1 MYLADY
7 HTHTQFSPDAHDPMT
22 VMAQAALDAGMDEIC
37 FTDHVEPLTWGSN
50 ELRPPYDWSGLTA
63 DFANVQAALGDRIHL
78 RLGMEMGD
86 AQKAPAHMK
95 KLLEDAPQF
104 DFIIGSVHL
113 LSERF
118 GSEDLYLYT
127 PKDQAE
133 AQTALGDYLEE
144 VLALA
149 KLGGFTVLGHL
160 TLPLRYFNE
169 MRGLHTSFDPYE
181 AEIREILKT
190 LIENGRG
197 IELNVNRGNT
207 PLPDAKWLRIY
218 RELGGELITLG
229 TDAHSPEHV
238 GRFIRER
245 QTLLKECGFTRFCTF
260 EKQMPVFYRRAVYT
274 DPASSEK
281 NDYLEEMTM
290 KIALG
295 CDHGGYELKQFIM
308 KTLEKLGYEYEDFG
322 CYSLESCDYPDFGA
336 AAARAVAEGKCDR
349 GIVICTTGIGI
360 SIAANKIKGIRC
372 AHCADCLEAEMTRR
386 HNDANMMAIG
396 AGFTGK
402 NMAERMVEVFLTTEF
417 EGGRHERRVNKMMA
431 LEQE

>member
-7 HTHTQFSPDAHDPMT
+7 HTHTRFSPDGSATMT
-22 VMAQAALDAGMDEIC
+22 EMAQAALDAGMDEIC
-37 FTDHVEPLTWGSN
+37 FTDHVEPLVWGS
-50 ELRPPYDWSGLTA
+50 EERHPPYDWSALTE
-63 DFANVQAALGDRIHL
+63 DFAAAQAALGDQIQL
-78 RLGMEMGD
+78 RLGMELGD

-113 LSERF
+113 LSRKY
-118 GSEDLYLYT
+118 GGADLYDYMPAT
-127 PKDQAE
+127 AAE
-133 AQTALGDYLEE
+133 AQEALGDYLEE
-144 VLALA
+144 ALALA

-207 PLPDAKWLRIY
+207 SLPDAKWLRIY

-245 QTLLKECGFTRFCTF
+245 QALLKECGFTRFCTF
-260 EKQMPVFYRRAVYT
+260 EKQMPVWH
-274 DPASSEK
+274 
-281 NDYLEEMTM
+281 
-290 KIALG
+290 AL
-295 CDHGGYELKQFIM
+295 
-308 KTLEKLGYEYEDFG
+308 
-322 CYSLESCDYPDFGA
+322 
-336 AAARAVAEGKCDR
+336 
-349 GIVICTTGIGI
+349 
-360 SIAANKIKGIRC
+360 
-372 AHCADCLEAEMTRR
+372 
-386 HNDANMMAIG
+386 
-396 AGFTGK
+396 
-402 NMAERMVEVFLTTEF
+402 
-417 EGGRHERRVNKMMA
+417 
-431 LEQE
+431 